1 MNKRY
6 FKSDHHTYE
15 CQETEHTCIDSIPLF
30 QSLSAEQKEKIHS
43 LIQHKHYSRGE
54 TIYRP
59 GETADS
65 LYVLKSGKIRVY
77 RLSDSGKEQL
87 IRIVTQG
94 EFTGELALFKK
105 GIYEAFTEAL
115 TDCSICAIKHA
126 DFRELLLQYPMM
138 AVEMLATI
146 SNRLGISEQQTAWA
160 TTETVRDRLLHF
172 LISLVDS
179 KEIEPIIELKMAKK
193 DLASYL
199 GTTSESLSREF
210 ARLEKEGLIEEI
222 AYGKIKLLHFSS
234 Y

>member
-1 MNKRY
+1 MIKRCLNSNQHNDTCQ
-6 FKSDHHTYE
+6 KSEDI
-15 CQETEHTCIDSIPLF
+15 CIDSIPLF
-30 QSLSAEQKEKIHS
+30 QSLAPAQKKIIHS
-43 LIQHKHYSRGE
+43 LIKAKHYSRGE

-87 IRIVTQG
+87 IRIVTPG

-105 GIYEAFTEAL
+105 GVYEAFTEAL
-115 TDCSICAIKHA
+115 TDCSICAIKHT
-126 DFRELLLQYPMM
+126 DFRELLLQYPLI

-146 SNRLGISEQQTAWA
+146 SNRLGMSEQQTAWA
-160 TTETVRDRLLHF
+160 TTETVRSRLLHF

-179 KEIEPIIELKMAKK
+179 KESEPIIELKMAKK

-210 ARLEKEGLIEEI
+210 AYLEKEHVIKKI
-222 AYGKIKLLHFSS
+222 SYGKIKLFKLD
-234 Y
+234 